1 MVVRGAAC
9 RCGAGTLGQ
18 PGQPGQPGGDK
29 GGGPGG
35 NMARGYCPPASHLT
49 FPLLPD
55 PPARL
60 TRPLLAS
67 PGRSAGLTGQA
78 GRTRA
83 KTGWWG
89 QSRHPLPHIK
99 EYRLPTNG

>member
-55 PPARL
+55 PPARPHPASFGLARSFGRPHPASLAALGLKLGGEASHATPPL
-60 TRPLLAS
+60 T
-67 PGRSAGLTGQA
+67 
-78 GRTRA
+78 
-83 KTGWWG
+83 
-89 QSRHPLPHIK
+89 
-99 EYRLPTNG
+99 